1 MWVVTTRTR
10 KNYSQ
15 TDLSPMRK
23 SVKRKRSKAVWKE
36 PWVVMFLENALQPSV
51 VTKLHGL
58 TYLHNKSLQLFSH
71 DYGPSFLQ
79 NLCCV
84 RVNFIHKCRHLL
96 FMAIL
101 FTHCVSAVV

>member
-36 PWVVMFLENALQPSV
+36 PWVVMFLENALQRSVLTKLYGLNYNPSV
-51 VTKLHGL
+51 MIMDLGSYK
-58 TYLHNKSLQLFSH
+58 TYVV
-71 DYGPSFLQ
+71 
-79 NLCCV
+79 CV
-84 RVNFIHKCRHLL
+84 L
-96 FMAIL
+96 IL
-101 FTHCVSAVV
+101 YINGGT